1 LTLYRGQGSNVRI
14 REMPDEA
21 RSVAIDLDTP
31 PPARPAAVA
40 RGRALPRVSRRVWEP
55 CLYVGAAVS
64 YITIGVFVNE
74 FVLSWVVAFA
84 WLLLW
89 VWVLPTLIRRLRR

>member
-1 LTLYRGQGSNVRI
+1 
-14 REMPDEA
+14 MPDEA
-21 RSVAIDLDTP
+21 SSVAIDLEV
-31 PPARPAAVA
+31 PAAA
-40 RGRALPRVSRRVWEP
+40 APPRASERTWPRVSRRVWEP
-55 CLYVGAAVS
+55 ALYAGAAVS

-89 VWVLPTLIRRLRR
+89 VWVLPTLVRKLRR

>member
-1 LTLYRGQGSNVRI
+1 
-14 REMPDEA
+14 MPDEA
-21 RSVAIDLDTP
+21 SSLAIDVDV
-31 PPARPAAVA
+31 PPAVPAAGA
-40 RGRALPRVSRRVWEP
+40 ERRRAVPRVSRRVWEP
-55 CLYVGAAVS
+55 ALYAGAAVS

-89 VWVLPTLIRRLRR
+89 VWVLPTVVRRLRR

>member
-1 LTLYRGQGSNVRI
+1 
-14 REMPDEA
+14 
-21 RSVAIDLDTP
+21 
-31 PPARPAAVA
+31 
-40 RGRALPRVSRRVWEP
+40 VWEP
-55 CLYVGAAVS
+55 ALYSGAAIS

-89 VWVLPTLIRRLRR
+89 VWGVPALVRRLRR

>member
-1 LTLYRGQGSNVRI
+1 
-14 REMPDEA
+14 MPDEA
-21 RSVAIDLDTP
+21 TSVAIDLDAAATAA
-31 PPARPAAVA
+31 PARAAE
-40 RGRALPRVSRRVWEP
+40 RRRALPRVSRRVWEP
-55 CLYVGAAVS
+55 ALYAGAAVS

-89 VWVLPTLIRRLRR
+89 VWGVPALVRRLRR

>member
-1 LTLYRGQGSNVRI
+1 MS
-14 REMPDEA
+14 DEA
-21 RSVAIDLDTP
+21 SSVAIDLDV
-31 PPARPAAVA
+31 PPAAAPERVA
-40 RGRALPRVSRRVWEP
+40 RRARAVPRVSRRVWEP
-55 CLYVGAAVS
+55 ALYAGAAAS

-89 VWVLPTLIRRLRR
+89 VWGVPALVRRLRR

>member
-1 LTLYRGQGSNVRI
+1 MS
-14 REMPDEA
+14 DEA
-21 RSVAIDLDTP
+21 SSLAIDVDV
-31 PPARPAAVA
+31 PAPAERA
-40 RGRALPRVSRRVWEP
+40 RALGRARARVSRRVWEP
-55 CLYVGAAVS
+55 ALYAGAAVS

-89 VWVLPTLIRRLRR
+89 VWGVPALVRRLRR

>member
-1 LTLYRGQGSNVRI
+1 VPPTPAVVR
-14 REMPDEA
+14 
-21 RSVAIDLDTP
+21 
-31 PPARPAAVA
+31 
-40 RGRALPRVSRRVWEP
+40 LPRVSGRVSEP
-55 CLYVGAAVS
+55 ALYGGAAVS

-89 VWVLPTLIRRLRR
+89 VWGVPALLRRRRR

>member
-1 LTLYRGQGSNVRI
+1 
-14 REMPDEA
+14 MPDEA
-21 RSVAIDLDTP
+21 SSVAIDLDVS
-31 PPARPAAVA
+31 PAAAPVRAVA
-40 RGRALPRVSRRVWEP
+40 RRRARPGVSRRVWEP
-55 CLYVGAAVS
+55 ALYAGAAVS

-89 VWVLPTLIRRLRR
+89 VWGVPALVRRLRR

>member
-1 LTLYRGQGSNVRI
+1 
-14 REMPDEA
+14 MPDEGS
-21 RSVAIDLDTP
+21 SVAIDLDVP
-31 PPARPAAVA
+31 AVAAPARAAD
-40 RGRALPRVSRRVWEP
+40 RTRPRASRRVWEP
-55 CLYVGAAVS
+55 ALYTGAAIS

-89 VWVLPTLIRRLRR
+89 VWGVPALVRRLRR

>member
-1 LTLYRGQGSNVRI
+1 MS
-14 REMPDEA
+14 DEASSLAIDVDLSAPAEPA
-21 RSVAIDLDTP
+21 RSV
-31 PPARPAAVA
+31 
-40 RGRALPRVSRRVWEP
+40 GRVRPRVSRRVWEP
-55 CLYVGAAVS
+55 ALYAGAAVS

-89 VWVLPTLIRRLRR
+89 VWVLPTLVRRLRQ